1 MGDVTGEYVEQIRSA
16 FAFLQEEY
24 RFAET
29 KVRRDRPPREGCD
42 IEYRSSQT
50 IVGIVVDEWGTVWS
64 PTIGRLAD
72 MGSFGSACIVSLDRI
87 WEKERAHARD
97 LSMLASHNPEDVREA
112 WERVVVA
119 GQLEMRR
126 TMEAT
131 SPAPGEESTR
141 RRLGAYAALLKQYS
155 ESFLSGDFSSWLDLQ
170 ESNWHWLVAGEVVRD
185 ARGEKGHALRELEGR
200 FSNVAEYL
208 QALRRECG
216 RD

>member
-1 MGDVTGEYVEQIRSA
+1 MTGEYVEQIRSA

-29 KVRRDRPPREGCD
+29 TVRRDRPPREGCD

-72 MGSFGSACIVSLDRI
+72 MGAFGSAGIVSLDRI
-87 WEKERAHARD
+87 WEQKRAHARD

-131 SPAPGEESTR
+131 SPTTGEESTES
-141 RRLGAYAALLKQYS
+141 RLAAYAALLKQYG
-155 ESFLSGDFSSWLDLQ
+155 EPFLRGDFSSWLSLQ
-170 ESNWHWLVAGEVVRD
+170 EHSWHWLVAGEVVRD
-185 ARGEKGHALRELEGR
+185 VRGEKRHTLKELEGR

-208 QALRRECG
+208 QALRREYG

>member
-1 MGDVTGEYVEQIRSA
+1 VGDVTGEYVEQIRSA

-131 SPAPGEESTR
+131 IPAPGEESTR

-170 ESNWHWLVAGEVVRD
+170 EYNWHWLVAQEIVQDMRWGEELTFENI
-185 ARGEKGHALRELEGR
+185 EKR
-200 FSNVAEYL
+200 FSNVREYL
-208 QALRRECG
+208 YALRKEYGRE
-216 RD
+216 